1 MDITVIISTYNRS
14 RDLAKALENVAASR
28 LPESTSWEVLVA
40 DNNSNDDTREVVN
53 TFSERYPGRF
63 RYIFEPRPGKS
74 YALNTAIR
82 ESHGEILAFMDDDVA
97 VGGEWLYH
105 LTSTLQHK
113 QWAGAGGRTL
123 PAHEFSLPRW
133 LALDGP
139 CALGGIFCAHFDLGD
154 KPLELDRPPYGANM
168 AYRKAMFEK
177 YGEFRTDLGPSPNK
191 DIPRPNEDTEF
202 GRRVVAAGERLR
214 YEPGAVAYHPVPADR
229 LKQEYFLSWWFDYGR
244 ALIREVGERP
254 TVYGIPRHYFSVPR
268 LIFTI
273 LPRRVFRWLFTTAPQ
288 RRFFNKCWVWLT
300 MGQIV
305 EIPRVARKIKK
316 NKAKLR
322 LKLSPENEK
331 AAFEGYNGE

>member
-28 LPESTSWEVLVA
+28 LPESTTWEVLVA
-40 DNNSNDDTREVVN
+40 DNNSNDDTCEVVKS
-53 TFSERYPGRF
+53 FSERYPRRF

-82 ESHGEILAFMDDDVA
+82 ESRGEILAFLDDDVTVEPA
-97 VGGEWLYH
+97 WLYN
-105 LTSTLQHK
+105 LTSTLHDN
-113 QWAGAGGRTL
+113 QWAGTGGRTL
-123 PAHEFSLPRW
+123 PAHEFSLPPW

-154 KPLELDRPPYGANM
+154 KPTELDRPPYGANM

-177 YGEFRTDLGPSPNK
+177 YGEFRTDLGPSPDK

-202 GRRVVAAGERLR
+202 GRRVIASGERLR
-214 YEPGAVAYHPVPADR
+214 YEPGAIAYHPVPTER
-229 LKQEYFLSWWFDYGR
+229 LNQEYFLSWWFDYGR

-254 TVYGIPRHYFSVPR
+254 TVYGIPRHFFSVPR

-273 LPRRVFRWLFTTAPQ
+273 LPRRALRWLFTTDTQ
-288 RRFFNKCWVWLT
+288 QRFFKKCWVWLT
-300 MGQIV
+300 VGQIV
-305 EIPRVARKIKK
+305 EIPRVAREIRK

-322 LKLSPENEK
+322 LKLSRDGEN
-331 AAFEGYNGE
+331 AVLGGYNRE